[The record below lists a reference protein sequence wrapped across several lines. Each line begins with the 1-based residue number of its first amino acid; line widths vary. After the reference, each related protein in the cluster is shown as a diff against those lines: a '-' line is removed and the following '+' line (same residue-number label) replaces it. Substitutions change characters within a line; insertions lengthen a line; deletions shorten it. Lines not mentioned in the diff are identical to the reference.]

1 MVSCVLQ
8 PQNQTKVNINFS
20 LPAGAAAERTDAE
33 GSEAELK
40 PRGGG
45 QSPQT
50 FSPPPPS
57 RGPRPGRARGLCA
70 ALPAGRRVSPLLHPS
85 SALTEQV
92 PRGRQPAPHRPAGPG
107 VGQPLRGPGAP
118 ASPAAPGSVAAGG
131 GPGSRARRGGRR
143 SGSLRPGLLLS
154 FGALVCFLKGC
165 NRASIF
171 PPALSE
177 TAAEIPHLRGTRVCT
192 QPKPAQL
199 YTPEMLLHH

>member
-1 MVSCVLQ
+1 MRRGAERGS
-8 PQNQTKVNINFS
+8 S
-20 LPAGAAAERTDAE
+20 RGAAGRAGR
-33 GSEAELK
+33 
-40 PRGGG
+40 R
-45 QSPQT
+45 
-50 FSPPPPS
+50 SPPQPPS
-57 RGPRPGRARGLCA
+57 RGF
-70 ALPAGRRVSPLLHPS
+70 PAGTGTGALRCPPGGTEGVPLLHPTS
-85 SALTEQV
+85 GLTEQV
-92 PRGRQPAPHRPAGPG
+92 PRGRQPAPHHPAGLG

-118 ASPAAPGSVAAGG
+118 ASPAAPGSVAVGG
-131 GPGSRARRGGRR
+131 GPVSRARRGGRR

-177 TAAEIPHLRGTRVCT
+177 TAAEIPHLRGTRVCA